1 VGNGDKQVFL
11 PDAHHI
17 CEPLYLAEDPDGGC
31 LARAPHHLD
40 AVPLDQAAPQGFRH
54 RLLGGPAAG
63 VVALGEAEL
72 LAVSDLVLREEALA
86 YPGGALEGE
95 LHPLDVNDVDPYPG
109 HHETVHGAY
118 GTADAPLA
126 KGLIVCEMRGDAVII
141 GNPNSG
147 RAGSKGYLEGCARI
161 LRSGGLEVEVLN
173 TERPDHATELAALA
187 GDRLVVAAGGDGTIN
202 EVINGLDADATLGI
216 LPLGT
221 ANVLARE
228 LGLPL
233 DVERACE
240 RILRGERKR
249 VDLGVATNREGGE
262 RRFAC
267 MAGIGFD
274 AKVVHAVTPRMKRY
288 LRGLAFPLA
297 AFKVLFTQELSPVEV
312 INGDGAHVARFVIV
326 ANAHHYGGDY
336 RVSGPDLLTSG
347 ELEAVLVGRAS
358 ILLRPDIFGR
368 IMARRPLDR
377 SMESFRA
384 KEMRARA
391 PGAEVPVQL
400 DGEVWGSLPMSFR
413 VEPRALEVIE

>member
-1 VGNGDKQVFL
+1 MGYGDKEVFL
-11 PDAHHI
+11 ADADHVG
-17 CEPLYLAEDPDGGC
+17 EPLYLAEDADGGGP
-31 LARAPHHLD
+31 ARAPHHLD
-40 AVPLDQAAPQGFRH
+40 AVPLDQAAPQSFRH

-63 VVALGEAEL
+63 VVALCEAEL
-72 LAVSDLVLREEALA
+72 LAVGDLRLREEALA
-86 YPGGALEGE
+86 DAGRSLEGE
-95 LHPLDVNDVDPYPG
+95 LHPVDVHHVHPYAW
-109 HHETVHGAY
+109 HHEPVHEPY
-118 GTADAPLA
+118 GTADASLA
-126 KGLIVCEMRGDAVII
+126 KGLIVCAMGGNAIII

-147 RAGSKGYLEGCARI
+147 RAGSKGYLERCAKV
-161 LRSGGLEVEVLN
+161 LRTGGLEVEVLN
-173 TERPDHATELAALA
+173 TERPDHATELASLA

-202 EVINGLDADATLGI
+202 EVINGLDEDATLGI

-249 VDLGVATNREGGE
+249 IDLGIARNEEGVE

-274 AKVVHAVTPRMKRY
+274 AKVVRAVTPRMKRY
-288 LRGLAFPLA
+288 LRGLAFPIA
-297 AFKVLFTQELSPVEV
+297 AFKVLFTEELCPVEV
-312 INGDGAHVARFVIV
+312 INGDGTHVARFVIV

-347 ELEAVLVGRAS
+347 ELEAILVGRAS

-368 IMARRPLDR
+368 IMARRPLNR

-384 KEMRARA
+384 KELSASA
-391 PGAEVPVQL
+391 PGGVPVQL
-400 DGEVWGSLPMSFR
+400 DGEVWESLPMSFR
-413 VEPRALEVIE
+413 VEPRSLEVIV